1 MKIEMGGGYREKE
14 ELSMKNRT
22 RNAAESRKARV
33 APVESSTEEDSGPHS
48 SLRTG
53 SKPISACS
61 YTLFWIWHHLTV
73 PITSQE
79 ELKVKYV

>member
-14 ELSMKNRT
+14 ELSTKNRT
-22 RNAAESRKARV
+22 RKAAESRKARV
-33 APVESSTEEDSGPHS
+33 APVEDSGPHT

-53 SKPISACS
+53 SKPVWPCS
-61 YTLFWIWHHLTV
+61 YTLLCVWHHFTV

-79 ELKVKYV
+79 DWKVEYM